1 MIICLD
7 LQAGYIFKSLEC
19 IISCILLHN
28 FSTLKFDRPTLAPSI
43 SICFADHRTN
53 FSATLL
59 VTWFPAVSLWLQQL
73 RYGQTNSVQDAV
85 LQHTSCEYQKK
96 LIVKRYYLAW
106 AGFHK
111 E

>member
-1 MIICLD
+1 MVNVTHLKSYRLIGFTGYWTTCDAAILV
-7 LQAGYIFKSLEC
+7 AG
-19 IISCILLHN
+19 
-28 FSTLKFDRPTLAPSI
+28 
-43 SICFADHRTN
+43 
-53 FSATLL
+53 
-59 VTWFPAVSLWLQQL
+59 FPAVSLWLQQL